1 MAKPVVAI
9 IAPGS
14 MGAAVAARLTENGL
28 TVLTSLEGRSEA
40 SIKRAKD
47 AGMTPASETELAASD
62 ILLSIVPPGDAQGLA
77 ETLKPALKASNHKPV
92 YVDCNA
98 VSPDTAANVA
108 AILEDT
114 GAPFVDGGI
123 IGPPPR
129 AGSNAT
135 SIYVS
140 GADAGRVEVLNDYGL
155 RIRNLGGKAGDA
167 SALKMSYAGLTKG
180 LVALG
185 SAMIAAAQRAGVS
198 DALRAELGES
208 QAAMLAQLTR
218 GVPGMFPKA
227 YRWIAELD
235 EIADFAGPGPE
246 ADVYRAIAR
255 LYERIAADVEGSG
268 AETAKLAEFFAPK
281 RKDQ

>member
-40 SIKRAKD
+40 SVKRAKD
-47 AGMTPASETELAASD
+47 AGMTAASETELAASD

-123 IGPPPR
+123 IGSPPR

-198 DALRAELGES
+198 DALRVELGES

-246 ADVYRAIAR
+246 ADIYRAIAR